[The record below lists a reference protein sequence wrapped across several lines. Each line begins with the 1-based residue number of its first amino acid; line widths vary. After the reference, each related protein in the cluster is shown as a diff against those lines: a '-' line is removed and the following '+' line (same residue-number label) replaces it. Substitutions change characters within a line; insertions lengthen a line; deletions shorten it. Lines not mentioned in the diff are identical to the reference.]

1 MIAKLNNWR
10 GSPRKFVK
18 YLRAV
23 QNKQALQVV
32 NQLNFLVSPYA
43 EVLRKLILS
52 AVSNASNDPKIDL
65 NNLFIKDASVGRGPF
80 LKRVTY
86 RGRGRVGRVTK
97 PLANVFVALKEVKN
111 G

>member
-23 QNKQALQVV
+23 QNKKALDVV
-32 NQLNFLVSPYA
+32 NKLKFVVSPYA
-43 EVLRKLILS
+43 EALRKLLLS
-52 AVSNASNDPKIDL
+52 AISNAANDPKI
-65 NNLFIKDASVGRGPF
+65 NLDNLIVKEASVGRGPF

-97 PLANVFVALKEVKN
+97 PLSNVYVLLKEGNN